1 MEDLVKE
8 NPVETLRQAQ
18 IDADLVQVKM
28 DELMMQYKDREKTI
42 IEVTFLKGG
51 WGFIQRRE
59 LKTHLKIYV
68 KVFHGQRKVYEID
81 VAIMDKIQVIFDQLQ
96 KRDEKGM
103 RQYFKS
109 KLIYPMGRL
118 RNLNLC
124 LNDTFLDQQIPDGAK
139 LVLVGKQSFTWDIN
153 AKGDNIQLL
162 NHNLTANKKVE
173 VEYETVLGT
182 IEISSGMHYWEIKI
196 DKFVELDDI
205 IIGVS

>member
-1 MEDLVKE
+1 MDELVKE
-8 NPVETLRQAQ
+8 YQDRQQ
-18 IDADLVQVKM
+18 K
-28 DELMMQYKDREKTI
+28 I
-42 IEVTFLKGG
+42 IEVVFLKGG
-51 WGFIQRRE
+51 WGYIQRQE
-59 LKTHLKIYV
+59 LKTHLKIHV
-68 KVFHGQRKVYEID
+68 KVFHGKREVYEID
-81 VAIMDKIQVIFDQLQ
+81 VAIMDKIQVIYDQLQ
-96 KRDEKGM
+96 RRDEKGM

-118 RNLNLC
+118 RNLTLC

-162 NHNLTANKKVE
+162 NNNLTANKKVE